1 MYQALLNDA
10 RFHQQLLDFD
20 RDLAT
25 AAREAG
31 CRKCCGALHSG
42 RFDRKPRG
50 GPAGLGDEYR
60 QRFSFCCAVD
70 GCRGRM
76 TPSSLRFLGPKVY
89 LATVVTLVTAMQQ
102 GVTPARAQRLSA
114 ELGIDRRTLGRWR
127 KWWLE
132 TFAGSFRPVAMA
144 AFMPALDLAGVPAV
158 LLDRFVGDLAEKLIC
173 LLRFLGPL
181 TGGAAARRAF

>member
-1 MYQALLNDA
+1 LYQAVLNDA
-10 RFHQQLLDFD
+10 RFHEQLLTFD
-20 RDLAT
+20 RDIAQ
-25 AAREAG
+25 AARAEG
-31 CRKCCGALHSG
+31 CPRCTGALHSA
-42 RFDRKPRG
+42 RFLRKPRRV
-50 GPAGLGDEYR
+50 PAGVSDEYG

-102 GVTPARAQRLSA
+102 GVTAARLQHLST

-127 KWWLE
+127 KWWLA

-144 AFMPALDLAGVPAV
+144 AFMPPLDLAGVPAR
-158 LLDRFVGDLAEKLIC
+158 LLDRFVGEVREKLVL

-181 TGGAAARRAF
+181 TGGASAVRAF